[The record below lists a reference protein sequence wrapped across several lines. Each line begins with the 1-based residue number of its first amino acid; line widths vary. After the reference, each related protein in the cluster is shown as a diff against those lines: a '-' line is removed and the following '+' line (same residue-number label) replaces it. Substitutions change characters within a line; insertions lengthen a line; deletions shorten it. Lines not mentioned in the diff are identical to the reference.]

1 MQILKNH
8 INLLQEKY
16 HIYNFQFLQIMFKKS
31 KYGKLFAITA
41 FLSATNV
48 LLNSSIVTAQVNNRK
63 KRLPIKISA
72 LNTVKKQAISQNLF
86 FPKSSNQQN
95 AKKAQQQD
103 HSKISKNR
111 QIILPQDQI
120 LIANSVNGNASWYGP
135 GFDGR
140 LTANGET
147 FDQQEMTAA
156 HPDLEFGTK
165 VKVTNLQN
173 GRSVVVRINDRGPF
187 IRDRIIDLSAAA
199 ARALNMMSSGVAPVR
214 LTILGQ

>member
-8 INLLQEKY
+8 INLLQQNTT
-16 HIYNFQFLQIMFKKS
+16 IYNFQFSKMMLTKS
-31 KYGKLFAITA
+31 KYSKRVAITA
-41 FLSATNV
+41 LLSVANV

-86 FPKSSNQQN
+86 FPKSSNHQN
-95 AKKAQQQD
+95 FKKAQQQD

-111 QIILPQDQI
+111 QIILPQDQL
-120 LIANSVNGNASWYGP
+120 LIANSVDGNASWYGP

-147 FDQQEMTAA
+147 YDQQEMTAA

>member
-1 MQILKNH
+1 
-8 INLLQEKY
+8 
-16 HIYNFQFLQIMFKKS
+16 MFNKS
-31 KYGKLFAITA
+31 KYGKLVAITA
-41 FLSATNV
+41 FLSVANV

-63 KRLPIKISA
+63 KRLPIKIST

-86 FPKSSNQQN
+86 FPKSSNHQN
-95 AKKAQQQD
+95 TKKAREQD

-111 QIILPQDQI
+111 QIILSEDQL

-156 HPDLEFGTK
+156 HPDLKFGTK

>member
-1 MQILKNH
+1 
-8 INLLQEKY
+8 
-16 HIYNFQFLQIMFKKS
+16 MFKKS
-31 KYGKLFAITA
+31 KYSKLVAITA
-41 FLSATNV
+41 FFSVANV
-48 LLNSSIVTAQVNNRK
+48 FLNSSIVKAEVSNRK
-63 KRLPIKISA
+63 KKLPIKISA
-72 LNTVKKQAISQNLF
+72 LNTVTKQAISQNIF
-86 FPKSSNQQN
+86 FPKSSNHQN
-95 AKKAQQQD
+95 HQKSRQQD
-103 HSKISKNR
+103 YSKISKNR
-111 QIILPQDQI
+111 QIIPSQNQL

-147 FDQQEMTAA
+147 YDQQEMTAA
-156 HPDLEFGTK
+156 HPHLEFGTK

-173 GRSVVVRINDRGPF
+173 GRSVIVRINDRGPF

>member
-1 MQILKNH
+1 MLN
-8 INLLQEKY
+8 
-16 HIYNFQFLQIMFKKS
+16 KS
-31 KYGKLFAITA
+31 KSSKLVVITA
-41 FLSATNV
+41 VLSVINI
-48 LLNSSIVTAQVNNRK
+48 LLNSSIATAQTNIK
-63 KRLPIKISA
+63 KKKLPAKIST
-72 LNTVKKQAISQNLF
+72 LRVVKKQQKTTNLF
-86 FPKSSNQQN
+86 LNKKSINQIS
-95 AKKAQQQD
+95 KKSRQQD
-103 HSKISKNR
+103 RFELSKIK
-111 QIILPQDQI
+111 QTIPLPEQV
-120 LIANSVNGNASWYGP
+120 LIANSVDGKASWYGP

-156 HPDLEFGTK
+156 HPHLEFGTK

-214 LTILGQ
+214 LTILGR

>member
-1 MQILKNH
+1 M
-8 INLLQEKY
+8 
-16 HIYNFQFLQIMFKKS
+16 
-31 KYGKLFAITA
+31 AITA
-41 FLSATNV
+41 FLSVITI
-48 LLNSSIVTAQVNNRK
+48 LLNSSIATAQTNFRK
-63 KRLPIKISA
+63 EKLSIKTST
-72 LNTVKKQAISQNLF
+72 LSVDKKHQENSNLF
-86 FPKSSNQQN
+86 FNKKSTNQIS
-95 AKKAQQQD
+95 KKYSQQD
-103 HSKISKNR
+103 PFELSEIK
-111 QIILPQDQI
+111 QIIDLPEQV
-120 LIANSVNGNASWYGP
+120 LIANTVNGNASWYGP

-156 HPDLEFGTK
+156 HPHLEFGTK

>member
-1 MQILKNH
+1 
-8 INLLQEKY
+8 
-16 HIYNFQFLQIMFKKS
+16 MFKKS
-31 KYGKLFAITA
+31 KYGTLVVITA
-41 FLSATNV
+41 FLSIANV
-48 LLNSSIVTAQVNNRK
+48 LLNSSIVTAEVNSRK
-63 KRLPIKISA
+63 KKLPIKLSA

-86 FPKSSNQQN
+86 LPNSSNYQN
-95 AKKAQQQD
+95 PQKVKQQD
-103 HSKISKNR
+103 HSKILKAR
-111 QIILPQDQI
+111 QIIPLANQL
-120 LIANSVNGNASWYGP
+120 LIANTVDGNASWYGP

-156 HPDLEFGTK
+156 HPHLEFGTK

-199 ARALNMMSSGVAPVR
+199 ARSLNMLSSGVAPVR

>member
-1 MQILKNH
+1 M
-8 INLLQEKY
+8 IN
-16 HIYNFQFLQIMFKKS
+16 KS
-31 KYGKLFAITA
+31 KYSKVMAITA
-41 FLSATNV
+41 FLPTITI
-48 LLNSSIVTAQVNNRK
+48 LLNSSIATAQTNIRK
-63 KRLPIKISA
+63 EKFSAKTSA
-72 LNTVKKQAISQNLF
+72 LSVAKKQQNNSNLF
-86 FPKSSNQQN
+86 FNKKSSNQIS
-95 AKKAQQQD
+95 KKYSQQD
-103 HSKISKNR
+103 PFKLSEIN
-111 QIILPQDQI
+111 QTIALPEQV
-120 LIANSVNGNASWYGP
+120 LIANTVNGNASWYGP

-156 HPDLEFGTK
+156 HPHLEFGTK

-214 LTILGQ
+214 LTILGR

>member
-1 MQILKNH
+1 
-8 INLLQEKY
+8 
-16 HIYNFQFLQIMFKKS
+16 MFKKS
-31 KYGKLFAITA
+31 KYGTLVVITA
-41 FLSATNV
+41 FLSIANV
-48 LLNSSIVTAQVNNRK
+48 LLNSSIVTAEVNSRK
-63 KRLPIKISA
+63 KKLPIKLSA
-72 LNTVKKQAISQNLF
+72 LNTVKKQVISQNIFL
-86 FPKSSNQQN
+86 PKSSNDQN
-95 AKKAQQQD
+95 LQKARQQD
-103 HSKISKNR
+103 YSKILKTR
-111 QIILPQDQI
+111 QIIPSQDQL
-120 LIANSVNGNASWYGP
+120 LIANSVDGNASWYGP

-156 HPDLEFGTK
+156 HPHLEFGTK

-199 ARALNMMSSGVAPVR
+199 ARSLNMLSSGVAPVR

>member
-1 MQILKNH
+1 
-8 INLLQEKY
+8 
-16 HIYNFQFLQIMFKKS
+16 MFTKS
-31 KYGKLFAITA
+31 KYGTLVVITA
-41 FLSATNV
+41 FLSIANV
-48 LLNSSIVTAQVNNRK
+48 LLNTSIVTAQTNDRK
-63 KRLPIKISA
+63 KKLPIKISA
-72 LNTVKKQAISQNLF
+72 LNTVKKQAISQNIF
-86 FPKSSNQQN
+86 FPKSSNHQN
-95 AKKAQQQD
+95 LQKARQQD
-103 HSKISKNR
+103 NSKILKIR
-111 QIILPQDQI
+111 HIIPAQNQL
-120 LIANSVNGNASWYGP
+120 LIANSVDGNASWYGP

-156 HPDLEFGTK
+156 HPHLEFGTK

-199 ARALNMMSSGVAPVR
+199 ARSLNMLSSGVAPVR

>member
-1 MQILKNH
+1 
-8 INLLQEKY
+8 
-16 HIYNFQFLQIMFKKS
+16 MFNKS
-31 KYGKLFAITA
+31 KYGKLVAITA
-41 FLSATNV
+41 FLSVANV
-48 LLNSSIVTAQVNNRK
+48 FLNSSIVKAEVTNK
-63 KRLPIKISA
+63 KKKLPIKISA
-72 LNTVKKQAISQNLF
+72 LNTVTKQAISQNIF
-86 FPKSSNQQN
+86 FPKSSNHQN
-95 AKKAQQQD
+95 FKKAQQPD

-111 QIILPQDQI
+111 QIILSEDQL
-120 LIANSVNGNASWYGP
+120 LIANSVDGNASWYGP

>member
-1 MQILKNH
+1 MLN
-8 INLLQEKY
+8 
-16 HIYNFQFLQIMFKKS
+16 KS
-31 KYGKLFAITA
+31 KYGKLLAITA
-41 FLSATNV
+41 FLSVGNI
-48 LLNSSIVTAQVNNRK
+48 LLNSSLVTAQTTVRK
-63 KRLPIKISA
+63 KKLVVKTST
-72 LNTVKKQAISQNLF
+72 LNITKKQQKNPVLF
-86 FPKSSNQQN
+86 FSKKSNNQISKESQQQN
-95 AKKAQQQD
+95 Y
-103 HSKISKNR
+103 SKLS
-111 QIILPQDQI
+111 QIKQTIPLSEEV
-120 LIANSVNGNASWYGP
+120 LIANSVDGNASWYGP

-140 LTANGET
+140 LTANGEV

-156 HPDLEFGTK
+156 HPNLEFGTK

>member
-1 MQILKNH
+1 
-8 INLLQEKY
+8 
-16 HIYNFQFLQIMFKKS
+16 MFKKS
-31 KYGKLFAITA
+31 KYGKLVAITA
-41 FLSATNV
+41 FLSIANV

-63 KRLPIKISA
+63 KRMPIKISA

-86 FPKSSNQQN
+86 FPKSSNHQN
-95 AKKAQQQD
+95 TKKARQQD

-111 QIILPQDQI
+111 RIILPQEQL
-120 LIANSVNGNASWYGP
+120 LIADSFNGNASWYGP

-165 VKVTNLQN
+165 VKVTNLEN

>member
-1 MQILKNH
+1 MQILKTH
-8 INLLQEKY
+8 INLLQENTT
-16 HIYNFQFLQIMFKKS
+16 IYNFQFLQIMFKKS
-31 KYGKLFAITA
+31 KYGKLVAITA
-41 FLSATNV
+41 FLSVANV

-72 LNTVKKQAISQNLF
+72 LNTVTKKVISQNIF
-86 FPKSSNQQN
+86 FPKSSNHQN

-111 QIILPQDQI
+111 QIILPQDQL
-120 LIANSVNGNASWYGP
+120 LIANSVKGNASWYGP

-147 FDQQEMTAA
+147 YDQQEMTAA

-173 GRSVVVRINDRGPF
+173 GRSVIVRINDRGPF

-199 ARALNMMSSGVAPVR
+199 ARSLNMLSSGVAPVR

>member
-1 MQILKNH
+1 M
-8 INLLQEKY
+8 
-16 HIYNFQFLQIMFKKS
+16 
-31 KYGKLFAITA
+31 AIIA
-41 FLSATNV
+41 FLPVITI
-48 LLNSSIVTAQVNNRK
+48 LFNSSIATAQTNIRK
-63 KRLPIKISA
+63 EKTFTKTSTLSVDQKQQ
-72 LNTVKKQAISQNLF
+72 KKLNLF
-86 FPKSSNQQN
+86 FNNKFSNQVL
-95 AKKAQQQD
+95 KKYSQQD
-103 HSKISKNR
+103 PFKLSEIKQTIASPE
-111 QIILPQDQI
+111 QV
-120 LIANSVNGNASWYGP
+120 LIANTVQGNASWYGP

-156 HPDLEFGTK
+156 HPHLEFGTK

-199 ARALNMMSSGVAPVR
+199 ARALNMMSSGVAPVK

>member
-1 MQILKNH
+1 MLKK
-8 INLLQEKY
+8 IKYSNL
-16 HIYNFQFLQIMFKKS
+16 I
-31 KYGKLFAITA
+31 AITA
-41 FLSATNV
+41 FLSVGNV
-48 LLNSSIVTAQVNNRK
+48 LFNSSIVTAQVSPK
-63 KRLPIKISA
+63 KKKLPIKISA
-72 LNTVKKQAISQNLF
+72 LNTVTRQAISQNIF
-86 FPKSSNQQN
+86 FPKSSNHQNYQKARQQEHSTISEN
-95 AKKAQQQD
+95 A
-103 HSKISKNR
+103 
-111 QIILPQDQI
+111 QIIPAQNQL
-120 LIANSVNGNASWYGP
+120 LIANSIDGNASWYGP

-147 FDQQEMTAA
+147 YDQQEMTAA

-173 GRSVVVRINDRGPF
+173 GRSVIVRINDRGPF

>member
-1 MQILKNH
+1 M
-8 INLLQEKY
+8 IN
-16 HIYNFQFLQIMFKKS
+16 KS
-31 KYGKLFAITA
+31 KYSKVMAITA
-41 FLSATNV
+41 FLPTITI
-48 LLNSSIVTAQVNNRK
+48 LLNSSIATAQTNIRK
-63 KRLPIKISA
+63 EKFSAKTSA
-72 LNTVKKQAISQNLF
+72 LSVAKKQQNNSNLF
-86 FPKSSNQQN
+86 FNKKSSNQIS
-95 AKKAQQQD
+95 KKYSQQD
-103 HSKISKNR
+103 PFELSEIN
-111 QIILPQDQI
+111 QTIALPEQV
-120 LIANSVNGNASWYGP
+120 LIANTVNGNASWYGP

-156 HPDLEFGTK
+156 HPHLEFGTK

-214 LTILGQ
+214 LTILGR

>member
-1 MQILKNH
+1 LSVINIL
-8 INLLQEKY
+8 
-16 HIYNFQFLQIMFKKS
+16 S
-31 KYGKLFAITA
+31 
-41 FLSATNV
+41 
-48 LLNSSIVTAQVNNRK
+48 NSSIATAQTNFSK
-63 KRLPIKISA
+63 KKLPAKIST
-72 LNTVKKQAISQNLF
+72 LNAVKKPQKNPYLF
-86 FPKSSNQQN
+86 FTKKSSNQISE
-95 AKKAQQQD
+95 KYRQQD
-103 HSKISKNR
+103 LVKLSKIK
-111 QIILPQDQI
+111 QIITVPEQV
-120 LIANSVNGNASWYGP
+120 LIASTVNGKASWYGP

-156 HPDLEFGTK
+156 HPHLEFGTK

-214 LTILGQ
+214 LTILGR